1 MPGMWEMREEIETL
15 NRCLNSS
22 AMNATN
28 HVKSEHGNTEDEE
41 KSNELR
47 DYLMLDDYDCIG
59 FDLDH
64 TLCRYNIG
72 PMIRSDINLEDQ
84 TKFHITQIS
93 VSYLFKVRIRPV
105 GQVSNWKAGLWW
117 GHQGSVFWQ
126 RGGLCL
132 QGDSN
137 YWCTFL
143 WRYAR
148 WTNAGADPGHRGGQS
163 AATWQGRSHPSCQ
176 PWNQVEPHFWLSFFS
191 AKFMFPYYL
200 MWRKMTDVE
209 IERQYGRYRNKHI
222 TSDYALHLEVKLFDN

>member
-1 MPGMWEMREEIETL
+1 MWKVSMATRRRRRNQTNCGITWCWKTTIASALTSTTL
-15 NRCLNSS
+15 S
-22 AMNATN
+22 AGTI
-28 HVKSEHGNTEDEE
+28 
-41 KSNELR
+41 
-47 DYLMLDDYDCIG
+47 LDRWLGQISI
-59 FDLDH
+59 LK
-64 TLCRYNIG
+64 
-72 PMIRSDINLEDQ
+72 DQ

-132 QGDSN
+132 QGDPN

-143 WRYAR
+143 RWYAR
-148 WTNAGADPGHRGGQS
+148 WTNAGADPGYRGGQS
-163 AATWQGRSHPSCQ
+163 AATWQGRGHPSCQ
-176 PWNQVEPHFWLSFFS
+176 PWNQVEPHFWRSFFS
-191 AKFMFPYYL
+191 VRFMFPYYL